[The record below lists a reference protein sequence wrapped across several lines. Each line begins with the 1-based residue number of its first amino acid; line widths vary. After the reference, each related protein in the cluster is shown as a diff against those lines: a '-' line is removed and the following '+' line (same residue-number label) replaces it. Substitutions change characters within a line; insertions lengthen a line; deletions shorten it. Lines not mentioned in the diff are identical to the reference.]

1 MQMCQKA
8 KRGSYKMEKNGKTF
22 IKGLVIG
29 ATMTV
34 PGVSGGS
41 MAMVLGIYDRLLKH
55 VSEITKYP
63 KESLTF
69 LLWFAA
75 GAGSGAFL
83 FSRGISWLLT
93 TRAEGILC
101 FFFLGAVS
109 GGIPMILKSASVSRI
124 RGREMICILTGILTA
139 LLIALIPQGIFA
151 PGTENTPMHLLFQ
164 LAGGF
169 IIAVALVLP
178 GISAS
183 QMLYMLGIYE
193 STLKAISSLD
203 ILALLPLAVGG
214 ILGTYLTARI
224 LEQLIKKH
232 REDTFLIIL
241 GFMLVSLRSLLPE
254 HLIEENL
261 LAGVGALVLGFVSL
275 YFLSA
280 K

>member
-1 MQMCQKA
+1 
-8 KRGSYKMEKNGKTF
+8 MEKTGNKEKIKESENGKTL

-29 ATMTV
+29 STMTL

-124 RGREMICILTGILTA
+124 RGRELICILTGILTA
-139 LLIALIPQGIFA
+139 LLIALIPQGMFA

-214 ILGTYLTARI
+214 IMGTYLTARI

-232 REDTFLIIL
+232 REATFLMIL
-241 GFMLVSLRSLLPE
+241 GFMLASLPELLPG
-254 HLIEENL
+254 HLAQENL
-261 LAGVGALVLGFVSL
+261 LFCMMALAAGFIGVYFVTL
-275 YFLSA
+275 

>member
-1 MQMCQKA
+1 
-8 KRGSYKMEKNGKTF
+8 MEKTGNKEKIKESENGKIL

-29 ATMTV
+29 STMTL

-124 RGREMICILTGILTA
+124 RGRELICILTGILTA
-139 LLIALIPQGIFA
+139 LLIALIPQGMFA

-214 ILGTYLTARI
+214 IMGTYLTARI

-232 REDTFLIIL
+232 REATFLMIL
-241 GFMLVSLRSLLPE
+241 GFMLASLPELLPG
-254 HLIEENL
+254 HLAQENL
-261 LAGVGALVLGFVSL
+261 LFCGMALAAGFVSL
-275 YFLSA
+275 YLVTL

>member
-1 MQMCQKA
+1 
-8 KRGSYKMEKNGKTF
+8 MEKTGNKEKIKESENGKIL

-29 ATMTV
+29 STMTL

-124 RGREMICILTGILTA
+124 RGRELICILTGILTA
-139 LLIALIPQGIFA
+139 LLIALIPQGMFA

-214 ILGTYLTARI
+214 IMGTYLTARI

-232 REDTFLIIL
+232 REATFLMIL
-241 GFMLVSLRSLLPE
+241 GFMLASLPELLPG
-254 HLIEENL
+254 HLAQENL
-261 LAGVGALVLGFVSL
+261 LFCMMALAAGFIGVYFVTL
-275 YFLSA
+275 